1 MIVTIANR
9 KGGVGKTTCAFN
21 LGFTYA
27 LQKRQVLFIDLD
39 SQANL
44 SLLCKA
50 APLELET
57 WKAGAVQSV
66 GKGVSILPAT
76 KRFAALENEI
86 DQRFDRNTFLR
97 EELLPKLPAADV
109 IIIDTAPA
117 LGVLNINAFCVSDFV
132 HVVVNAD
139 SFSMAGLRE
148 MKEIIEKVRSVNP
161 KLKAHIVL
169 NASFKKRSF
178 TDAAHEALEKEP
190 TYTGIEIPHR
200 QHIINSN
207 ALRRP
212 ALEADEIRLPFEA
225 LAGVTA

>member
-9 KGGVGKTTCAFN
+9 KGGVGKTTTAFN

-27 LQKRQVLFIDLD
+27 LQKREVLFIDLD

-50 APLELET
+50 DTLDLEA
-57 WKAGAVQSV
+57 WKAGTVQQV
-66 GKGVSILPAT
+66 GRGVSILPAT

-86 DQRFDRNTFLR
+86 DQRFDRNTYLR
-97 EELLPKLPAADV
+97 EELLPKLPAADI

-117 LGVLNINAFCVSDFV
+117 LGVLNINAFVVSDFV
-132 HVVVNAD
+132 HIVVNAD

-148 MKEIIEKVRSVNP
+148 MKDIIEKVRGVNP
-161 KLKAHIVL
+161 NLEAHIVL

-178 TDAAHEALEKEP
+178 TGAAHEALARESM
-190 TYTGIEIPHR
+190 YTGIEIPHR
-200 QHIINSN
+200 QHITNSN
-207 ALRRP
+207 ALGRP
-212 ALEADEIRLPFEA
+212 AIEADEIRAPFKA
-225 LAGVTA
+225 LAEVTS

>member
-9 KGGVGKTTCAFN
+9 KGGVGKTTTAFN

-27 LQKRQVLFIDLD
+27 LQKREVLFVDLD

-44 SLLCKA
+44 SMLCRA
-50 APLELET
+50 ATLDLEA
-57 WKAGAVQSV
+57 WKAGSIQPV

-76 KRFAALENEI
+76 KRFAALEDEI
-86 DQRFDRNTFLR
+86 NQRFDRNTFLR
-97 EELLPKLPAADV
+97 EDLLPKLPGADV

-117 LGVLNINAFCVSDFV
+117 LGVLNINALCVSDFV
-132 HVVVNAD
+132 HIVVNAD

-148 MKEIIEKVRSVNP
+148 MKEIIEKVRTVNP

-178 TDAAHEALEKEP
+178 TDAAHDALEKDP
-190 TYTGIEIPHR
+190 SYTGIEIPHR
-200 QHIINSN
+200 QHIVNSN

-212 ALEADEIRLPFEA
+212 AIEADEIRLPFEA

>member
-9 KGGVGKTTCAFN
+9 KGGVGKTTPRFN

-27 LQKRQVLFIDLD
+27 LQKREVLFIDLD

-50 APLELET
+50 APLDLEA
-57 WKAGAVQSV
+57 WKAGTVQPV

-97 EELLPKLPAADV
+97 EELLPKLPAADI

-117 LGVLNINAFCVSDFV
+117 LGVLNINALCRL
-132 HVVVNAD
+132 
-139 SFSMAGLRE
+139 GLRAYRGQRGFVLHGGAARDE
-148 MKEIIEKVRSVNP
+148 RDHREGARRST
-161 KLKAHIVL
+161 
-169 NASFKKRSF
+169 RS
-178 TDAAHEALEKEP
+178 
-190 TYTGIEIPHR
+190 
-200 QHIINSN
+200 
-207 ALRRP
+207 
-212 ALEADEIRLPFEA
+212 
-225 LAGVTA
+225 